1 MKNQL
6 NLIVAFDPNKVIGN
20 GNSLPWRIKED
31 LKLFKELTE
40 NNVVIMGRNTFES
53 IGKPLPNRINIVITS
68 RNIPGVYNFT
78 KIEDAINY
86 CNKINLDKKIF
97 IIGGKKIYEYCLL
110 NNLIDNMYISK
121 IKKQYYG
128 DVKFPEFD
136 ETFWLKQ
143 LDRTFEEFDLWI
155 YKKK

>member
-20 GNSLPWRIKED
+20 GNSLPWKIKED

-40 NNVVIMGRNTFES
+40 NNIVIMGRNTFES

-68 RNIPGVYNFT
+68 KNIPGVYNFT
-78 KIEDAINY
+78 KIEDSINY

-97 IIGGKKIYEYCLL
+97 IIGGKKIYEYCLS

-121 IKKQYYG
+121 IKKQYDG

-136 ETFWLKQ
+136 ETSWSKQ
-143 LDRTFEEFDLWI
+143 LNRTFEEFDLWI

>member
-20 GNSLPWRIKED
+20 GNSLPWKIKED

-68 RNIPGVYNFT
+68 KNISGVYNFT

-86 CNKINLDKKIF
+86 CDKINLDKKIF
-97 IIGGKKIYEYCLL
+97 IIGGKKIYEYCLT
-110 NNLIDNMYISK
+110 NSLIDNMYVSK
-121 IKKQYYG
+121 IKKQYDG
-128 DVKFPEFD
+128 DVKFPDFD
-136 ETFWLKQ
+136 ETSWFKQ
-143 LDRTFEEFDLWI
+143 VDRTFEEFDLWI